1 MIGKKINFEENFN
14 KAQKEALI
22 NIDGPCLIVAGAGS
36 GKTKVL
42 TARAAQIIKSKK
54 AWPSQILCVTFTN
67 KAAREMQNRISKLLE
82 KNSQSLPWLGTF
94 HSLSAKF
101 LRRHAETIGLNSR
114 FTILDKEDQTRLIK
128 NISKAENIDF
138 KKISPQIIIS
148 VIDRWKNKGLLPDK
162 VKINKNV
169 PFENIVLK
177 VYKIYQTQMKKLN
190 CCDFGDLILHCVTM
204 FENYPDILK
213 TYSSN
218 FKYLLVDEYQ
228 DTNLIQSKWLSL
240 LSQTHQ
246 NICCVGD
253 DDQSIYSWRGAEIKN
268 FLTFEKHYKKSKI
281 IKLEQNYR
289 STQNILTAASALI
302 SNNKD
307 RLGKKLWTEGEDGE
321 PIQLSCFRDGKDEA
335 TSIGDII
342 EKKLKKKY
350 RLNDISILVR
360 AIFQTRE
367 FEERFLKIGL
377 GYRILGGT
385 KFYQRAEI
393 KDCVAYLRIL
403 NQKKDDLAFERII
416 NTPKRSLGD
425 ATINILHDWSK
436 KNNLCLEDS
445 ALNLI
450 ELDKLKPKTKT
461 SLKNILELFKKWRLD
476 LKNKKHYEAMEIVLD
491 ESGYSK
497 MLKEKKDF
505 ESENRLENIKELI
518 RGMQEF
524 ENLSDFLEHVALA
537 TSIDQDWNGEKVNL
551 MTMHAAKGLEFNV
564 VFLPGW
570 EEGLFPHQKSLE
582 EKGDFALEEERR
594 LAYVGI
600 TRAKKEAYI
609 SFSMGRI
616 FHGEWMDSIPSRF
629 IDELPKENI
638 IQFENNNS
646 NKEIFEFN
654 QDIDYEVPVQSPGW
668 KRLKKIK
675 LIEKK

>member
-177 VYKIYQTQMKKLN
+177 IYKIYQTQMKKLN

-654 QDIDYEVPVQSPGW
+654 QDIDYETSVESPGW
-668 KRLKKIK
+668 KRLKKRK